1 MKDELM
7 RLVEENAGNA
17 IVQNEAI
24 PNQFNQAA
32 IQEVTNGIFNTM
44 KGQVTNGN
52 ASRVMEIFQNLG
64 SNALNGNA
72 VVNEMISSVTNAFS
86 VKFGVPANA
95 ASNAISGLIPT
106 VMKQLVDKTNDPADH
121 LFEMKNVLASLAG
134 DPIQQRLAGDPIQQ
148 SFAGDPIQQ
157 SFAGDPIQQ
166 RLAGDPIQQRAG
178 DPIQQK
184 RAGDPI
190 QQS

>member
-1 MKDELM
+1 MKDQLT
-7 RLVEENAGNA
+7 RLVEENAGKA

-24 PNQFNQAA
+24 PNQFNEAA
-32 IQEVTNGIFNTM
+32 IQEVANGIINAM

-52 ASRVMEIFQNLG
+52 TARVVEMFQSAG
-64 SNALNGNA
+64 SNELNGNG

-95 ASNAISGLIPT
+95 ASNAVSGLIPT
-106 VMKQLVDKTNDPADH
+106 VMKQLIQKTNDPTDNS
-121 LFEMKNVLASLAG
+121 FEMKNVLASLAG
-134 DPIQQRLAGDPIQQ
+134 DPIQQNFAGDPIQQRLAGDPIQQ
-148 SFAGDPIQQ
+148 NL
-157 SFAGDPIQQ
+157 AGDPIQQ

-184 RAGDPI
+184 RGGDPI